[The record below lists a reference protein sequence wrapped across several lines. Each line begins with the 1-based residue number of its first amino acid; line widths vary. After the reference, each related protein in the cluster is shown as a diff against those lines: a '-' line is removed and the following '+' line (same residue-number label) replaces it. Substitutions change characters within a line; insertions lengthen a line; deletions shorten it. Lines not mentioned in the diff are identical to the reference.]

1 MHRPGAWGGI
11 FRKLLNATFS
21 ENLADLPP
29 HSQKRALYSK
39 IQKKIKKIHDPK
51 KSVRKNRLQNS
62 GEKAAPE
69 TRVRPAP
76 SNP

>member
-1 MHRPGAWGGI
+1 MPHFLKI
-11 FRKLLNATFS
+11 
-21 ENLADLPP
+21 LADLPP
-29 HSQKRALYSK
+29 QSEKSTILQNP
-39 IQKKIKKIHDPK
+39 KKIKKIHDPK